1 MGKVNLSRV
10 ILGGIVAGILINIS
24 NYVLHNYVTKA
35 TNEEAMKRLNL
46 TLPESG
52 STIAVWMLWGLAFG
66 IAAVWLYAA
75 IRPRFGPGP
84 GTAIKAGL
92 AAWFFCCLLAT
103 VSFVNLGIFPFDAVG
118 FLWELAHSLIA
129 TVVGA
134 SLYKE
139 T

>member
-1 MGKVNLSRV
+1 V
-10 ILGGIVAGILINIS
+10 ILGGIVAGIVINIS

-35 TNEEAMKRLNL
+35 ANEEAMKRLNL

-66 IAAVWLYAA
+66 IGAIWLYAA

-92 AAWFFCCLLAT
+92 AAWFFSCLLAT

-118 FLWELAHSLIA
+118 FLWELAHSVIA

-134 SLYKE
+134 ALYKE
-139 T
+139 P